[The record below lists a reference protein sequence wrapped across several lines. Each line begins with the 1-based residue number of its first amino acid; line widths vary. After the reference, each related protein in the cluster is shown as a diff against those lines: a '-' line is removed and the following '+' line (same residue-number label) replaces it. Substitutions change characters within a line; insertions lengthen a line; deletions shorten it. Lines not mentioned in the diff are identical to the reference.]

1 MVNSS
6 SSNKRIAKNTILLYF
21 RMMFLMVISLYTS
34 RVILNALGVVD
45 YGIYNVVG
53 GTVALLTVL
62 TGSLSAAISRYITF
76 ELGTGNHKQLN
87 KIFSISLTIQLGLS
101 LIIVLIAE
109 TVGLWFL
116 NYKMVIP
123 ESRLIAANWCLQF
136 SVISFMIGLL
146 SVPYNALIIAHEK
159 MSAFAYISLIEG
171 VGKLL
176 VAWLIVINPIDR
188 LVYYAAMIALL
199 SLILRIIYASY
210 CQKHFEEAKYHF
222 YYDTKLLRNMF
233 SFAGWNFF
241 GVASG
246 RLMFQGLD
254 LLSNLFFG
262 VTVNAARGI
271 ATQIDAALQS
281 FINNFTT
288 AINPQITKSYAVKE
302 MNYMYDLIFRGAR
315 LSYFFI
321 LFFAVPLL
329 CETPMILSLWLNVV
343 PDYTVNFARLTVIIS
358 MISVL
363 SNTMVTA
370 MLATGDIK
378 KYQII
383 IGGVG
388 MLVLPVSWGFFI
400 LDFPPEMAY
409 VSVLFIF
416 LVQWFLRLFLLREM
430 IGMSI
435 KDYLYDVVLRV
446 MLVSFISLPIPVL
459 ISSLLSETIIRFL
472 LVVGISVL
480 LNTGSIYYIGLTKS
494 ERYFVVNQIKKVPS
508 KLIKDRK

>member
-302 MNYMYDLIFRGAR
+302 MNYMYDLIF
-315 LSYFFI
+315 L
-321 LFFAVPLL
+321 
-329 CETPMILSLWLNVV
+329 
-343 PDYTVNFARLTVIIS
+343 
-358 MISVL
+358 
-363 SNTMVTA
+363 
-370 MLATGDIK
+370 
-378 KYQII
+378 
-383 IGGVG
+383 
-388 MLVLPVSWGFFI
+388 
-400 LDFPPEMAY
+400 
-409 VSVLFIF
+409 
-416 LVQWFLRLFLLREM
+416 
-430 IGMSI
+430 
-435 KDYLYDVVLRV
+435 YLYCVR
-446 MLVSFISLPIPVL
+446 P
-459 ISSLLSETIIRFL
+459 
-472 LVVGISVL
+472 
-480 LNTGSIYYIGLTKS
+480 
-494 ERYFVVNQIKKVPS
+494 Q
-508 KLIKDRK
+508 